1 MKTIAQYVK
10 DGINTIQDL
19 QDALQTAMQLE
30 FATIPPYLCAQWSIN
45 DDPDDVGD
53 MIQDIVVQ
61 EMYHFALAG
70 NILTAIGG
78 TPNIANSAFIPQYPT
93 NTLPGGIAQ
102 KLAVDLKPLSLD
114 QLQVFM
120 QIEYPEFTPVAL
132 AARAAGPATIGAFYD
147 TIADALTA
155 LNPPINSAAFSV
167 NMNEAVP
174 ITTVANAVAAI
185 SRIKAE
191 GEGTQGSPD
200 QPPADGVKFAH
211 YYVFKEI
218 FTGKTLQQTN
228 GQWGF
233 TGQQIRFP
241 TVYNFAPSTQ
251 KPDPSTTFNQTLSQL
266 LVDLQTCWTSGAPP
280 NVGTMFTLQSLGQ
293 GLIQQQGIRPG
304 FVWATPAA

>member
-10 DGINTIQDL
+10 DGINSIQEL

-45 DDPDDVGD
+45 DDPDGVGD

-120 QIEYPEFTPVAL
+120 QIEYPEFPPVAF
-132 AARAAGPATIGAFYD
+132 AARAAGPATI
-147 TIADALTA
+147 
-155 LNPPINSAAFSV
+155 
-167 NMNEAVP
+167 E
-174 ITTVANAVAAI
+174 
-185 SRIKAE
+185 
-191 GEGTQGSPD
+191 
-200 QPPADGVKFAH
+200 DG
-211 YYVFKEI
+211 
-218 FTGKTLQQTN
+218 
-228 GQWGF
+228 
-233 TGQQIRFP
+233 
-241 TVYNFAPSTQ
+241 PSSLD
-251 KPDPSTTFNQTLSQL
+251 DPSRWL
-266 LVDLQTCWTSGAPP
+266 G
-280 NVGTMFTLQSLGQ
+280 NVGRRCCLLSNRWWRRGQ
-293 GLIQQQGIRPG
+293 RRCGGYGR
-304 FVWATPAA
+304 